1 MCIRRVLFCPACLRY
16 GKLLKHTVPAEP
28 GAIIRVIYEIPCG
41 FSTCEWFNPVLSF
54 IDLPILTAEL
64 QQPCSISCKWSLCQI
79 MPIVEVCCDG
89 KRSWHFYRLKQA
101 EFHSPE
107 AQVKR
112 FLSTEFPPLRNPDLP
127 ISEHNSA
134 DLFPIE
140 IPIAKI
146 THEELLSHLYQ
157 KVTYAECKEIGQGK
171 TVIVEHRDF
180 LIELS
185 GGRQQVNFTA
195 VVTDHRFFGNE
206 KAAAKFE
213 CSFGLLLHRVFWRE
227 ERSRQKIDLEKFF
240 AVSTGEK

>member
-1 MCIRRVLFCPACLRY
+1 
-16 GKLLKHTVPAEP
+16 
-28 GAIIRVIYEIPCG
+28 
-41 FSTCEWFNPVLSF
+41 
-54 IDLPILTAEL
+54 
-64 QQPCSISCKWSLCQI
+64 
-79 MPIVEVCCDG
+79 
-89 KRSWHFYRLKQA
+89 LKQA